1 MDTSDDRVFGSFK
14 DDEFSDYN
22 VRIYVLNRRLFLREQ
37 QEGNSNKD
45 QQRED
50 RSGPS
55 EQQIKAVA
63 MEVAKTMMKNK
74 RMWEDDH
81 DTQPEKKQK
90 DPWNL
95 MGKAGER

>member
-1 MDTSDDRVFGSFK
+1 MKLS
-14 DDEFSDYN
+14 EH
-22 VRIYVLNRRLFLREQ
+22 NRRQGHYTLL
-37 QEGNSNKD
+37 SVK
-45 QQRED
+45 
-50 RSGPS
+50 
-55 EQQIKAVA
+55 

>member
-1 MDTSDDRVFGSFK
+1 LCSK
-14 DDEFSDYN
+14 DMIWAVST
-22 VRIYVLNRRLFLREQ
+22 
-37 QEGNSNKD
+37 
-45 QQRED
+45 
-50 RSGPS
+50 
-55 EQQIKAVA
+55 VA